1 MRKVYSSPK
10 TNLVHFAKSVLEAN
24 NIESVILREQL
35 AGVVGGIAPL
45 DAWLELWIHDD
56 ERLDEALQL
65 IESSMEKSEIPDIPW
80 QCQNCG
86 EEIEAQFT
94 QCWKCDTESSHLAGD

>member
-45 DAWLELWIHDD
+45 DAWPELWVHDA
-56 ERLDEALQL
+56 ERLEEARQL
-65 IESSMEKSEIPDIPW
+65 LEASMEKSETLHKPW
-80 QCQNCG
+80 QCPGCG
-86 EEIEAQFT
+86 EKIEAQFT
-94 QCWKCDTESSHLAGD
+94 QCWKCGTEFDSTDR

>member
-10 TNLVHFAKSVLEAN
+10 TYLVYFAKSVLEAN

-45 DAWLELWIHDD
+45 AAWPELWVHDP
-56 ERLDEALQL
+56 ERWEEARQL
-65 IESSMEKSEIPDIPW
+65 IEVSMVKSETLDEPW
-80 QCQNCG
+80 QCPVCG
-86 EEIEAQFT
+86 EKMEAQFT
-94 QCWKCDTESSHLAGD
+94 QCWKCDTEFGLSES

>member
-10 TNLVHFAKSVLEAN
+10 TDLVYFAKSVLEAN

-45 DAWLELWIHDD
+45 DAWPELWVHDA
-56 ERLDEALQL
+56 ERLVEARQL
-65 IESSMEKSEIPDIPW
+65 LEVSMAKSETLDKPW
-80 QCQNCG
+80 QCQGCG
-86 EEIEAQFT
+86 EKIEAQFT
-94 QCWKCDTESSHLAGD
+94 QCWKCGTEFWLSES

>member
-45 DAWLELWIHDD
+45 DAWPELWVHDA
-56 ERLDEALQL
+56 ERLEEARQL
-65 IESSMEKSEIPDIPW
+65 LEASMRSLKHWI
-80 QCQNCG
+80 NHG
-86 EEIEAQFT
+86 NVRVVV
-94 QCWKCDTESSHLAGD
+94 KR

>member
-10 TNLVHFAKSVLEAN
+10 TNLVYFAKNVLEAN

-45 DAWLELWIHDD
+45 DARPGLSVHAP
-56 ERLDEALQL
+56 ERLEEAPQL
-65 IESSMEKSEIPDIPW
+65 IEVSMEKS
-80 QCQNCG
+80 
-86 EEIEAQFT
+86 
-94 QCWKCDTESSHLAGD
+94 

>member
-10 TNLVHFAKSVLEAN
+10 TNLVYFAKSVLEAN

-45 DAWLELWIHDD
+45 DAWPELWVYAA
-56 ERLDEALQL
+56 ERFEQALQL
-65 IESSMEKSEIPDIPW
+65 LLASMAKSDTLDIPW
-80 QCQNCG
+80 QCPVCR
-86 EEIEAQFT
+86 EKIEAQFT
-94 QCWKCDTESSHLAGD
+94 QC

>member
-10 TNLVHFAKSVLEAN
+10 TNLVYFAKSVLEAN

-45 DAWLELWIHDD
+45 DAWPELWVHDA
-56 ERLDEALQL
+56 ERLEEACQL
-65 IESSMEKSEIPDIPW
+65 LEVSMAKPDTLDKPW
-80 QCQNCG
+80 QCPGCG
-86 EEIEAQFT
+86 EKMEAQFT
-94 QCWKCDTESSHLAGD
+94 QCWKCDTEFGLSES

>member
-45 DAWLELWIHDD
+45 DAWPELWVHD
-56 ERLDEALQL
+56 A
-65 IESSMEKSEIPDIPW
+65 
-80 QCQNCG
+80 
-86 EEIEAQFT
+86 
-94 QCWKCDTESSHLAGD
+94 

>member
-10 TNLVHFAKSVLEAN
+10 TNLVYFAKSVLEAN

-45 DAWLELWIHDD
+45 DAWPELWVHDS
-56 ERLDEALQL
+56 ERLEEARHLL
-65 IESSMEKSEIPDIPW
+65 EASMVKSETLEKPW
-80 QCQNCG
+80 QCPGCG
-86 EEIEAQFT
+86 EMLEVQFM
-94 QCWKCDTESSHLAGD
+94 QCLRFDTEFGYSEC